1 MGVDVDAIADV
12 WCGLAGDGVLVTSVR
27 TTSCGRAATGR
38 PTADSVYL
46 AGSDVTASVHCRNS
60 GAS

>member
-1 MGVDVDAIADV
+1 MVADVDAIADR
-12 WCGLAGDGVLVTSVR
+12 WCGLAGDGVLVTSVSGS
-27 TTSCGRAATGR
+27 SCGRAVTGR
-38 PTADSVYL
+38 PTTDSVYL